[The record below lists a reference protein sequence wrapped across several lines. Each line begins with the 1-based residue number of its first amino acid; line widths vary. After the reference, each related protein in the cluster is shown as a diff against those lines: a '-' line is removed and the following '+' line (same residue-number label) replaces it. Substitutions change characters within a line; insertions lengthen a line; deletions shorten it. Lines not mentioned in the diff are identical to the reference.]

1 VSDAGSEQAGRFE
14 ATCSV
19 NGREVVLAGH
29 PMDRL
34 LDLLRDGLGL
44 TGTKEG
50 CGEGECGACTVLVD
64 GEPALSCLI
73 PLLQCAGRRIETVEG
88 IAADAA
94 ARPLLDR
101 IVAAGGVQCGACT
114 PGIAVTAWALL
125 RDGSR
130 PTREEAQRALAG
142 NLCRCT
148 GYEAILGALIA
159 APAEA
164 GPERMARGTAEA
176 GASEEG
182 PLAPAA
188 SELGIEARKPAA
200 PERMPLREKP
210 GTAGTEHAEPRS

>member
-1 VSDAGSEQAGRFE
+1 VSGAGNGPGGRCE
-14 ATCSV
+14 AACTI

-50 CGEGECGACTVLVD
+50 CGEGECGACTVLMD
-64 GEPALSCLI
+64 GEPALSCLV
-73 PLLQCAGRRIETVEG
+73 PLVQCAGRRIETVEA
-88 IAADAA
+88 IAADPA
-94 ARPLLDR
+94 ARPLFDR

-125 RDGSR
+125 RHGAR

-148 GYEAILGALIA
+148 GYEAILAALVA
-159 APAEA
+159 EPDPATA
-164 GPERMARGTAEA
+164 QSSARGTPEA
-176 GASEEG
+176 AAATGG
-182 PLAPAA
+182 LAP
-188 SELGIEARKPAA
+188 GP
-200 PERMPLREKP
+200 
-210 GTAGTEHAEPRS
+210 AEPRP